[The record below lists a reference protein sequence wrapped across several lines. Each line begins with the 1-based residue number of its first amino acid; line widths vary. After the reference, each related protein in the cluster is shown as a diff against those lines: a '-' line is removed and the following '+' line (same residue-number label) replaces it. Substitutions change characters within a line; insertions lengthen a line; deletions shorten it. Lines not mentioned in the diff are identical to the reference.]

1 VKADKEVLTPT
12 RVKLTIQVP
21 FDELKSDFQNA
32 YKAIANQVTIPGFR
46 KGKVPT
52 AIIDQRVGR
61 AAVLEEVVNSVLP
74 RAYAE
79 AVKEHDLDPFGPP
92 EVNVSELKD
101 NESITFTAELDIRP
115 EFELPAFN
123 SIEAV
128 VDAIKTDDEFVTE
141 QFDLLR
147 RRFATMKVVER
158 AAESGDLVILDAKGT
173 VDGEESD
180 DYSATALNYE
190 LGTGG
195 LVPGA
200 DEALIGISVDE
211 TKDIE
216 FVPADGPHQDKKV
229 KVTFTCTGVRERELP
244 EANDEFAQMASEF
257 DTVAELKADLA
268 ERIRRVQVAEQA
280 IAARE
285 KVFEALLAAI
295 DLEIPA
301 NVLKREL
308 DSHFA
313 DGHGDDAHRDEFEAD
328 TIKNLK
334 SSLVL
339 DKIADQEKVQ
349 VNEVELSE
357 WLVRSAPRYGVT
369 PEELADE
376 LVKNDSLGIALNEV
390 RRGKALTV
398 VVSQASVK
406 TPAGE
411 VVDLSEFT
419 NGVEQ

>member
-1 VKADKEVLTPT
+1 MKSDKEVLSPT
-12 RVKLTIQVP
+12 RVKLTIQMP
-21 FDELKSDFQNA
+21 FDELKPDFQNA

-115 EFELPAFN
+115 EFELPDF
-123 SIEAV
+123 STIEAV
-128 VDAIKTDDEFVTE
+128 VDAVKTDDAFVDE

-158 AAESGDLVILDAKGT
+158 AAATGDLIIVDAKGT
-173 VDGEESD
+173 VAGEESD
-180 DYSATALNYE
+180 DYTATALNYE
-190 LGTGG
+190 IGTNG

-200 DEALIGISVDE
+200 DEALVGITVDE
-211 TKDIE
+211 SREIE
-216 FVPADGPHQDKKV
+216 FSPEDGPHKDKSV

-268 ERIRRVQVAEQA
+268 QRIRRVQVAEQA

-285 KVFEALLAAI
+285 KVFEALLEKVK
-295 DLEIPA
+295 LEIPE
-301 NVLKREL
+301 NVLKREI

-313 DGHGDDAHRDEFEAD
+313 DGHGDDAHRSEFEAD
-328 TIKNLK
+328 TVKNLK
-334 SSLVL
+334 SGLIL
-339 DKIADQEKVQ
+339 DKIADNEKVQ
-349 VNEVELSE
+349 VTEVELSE
-357 WLVRSAPRYGVT
+357 WLVRSAPRYGLS
-369 PEELADE
+369 PEQLADE

-406 TPAGE
+406 TTDGE
-411 VVDLSEFT
+411 NVDLSEFT
-419 NGVEQ
+419 GADAE

>member
-1 VKADKEVLTPT
+1 MKADKEVLTPT
-12 RVKLTIQVP
+12 RVKLTIQMP
-21 FDELKSDFQNA
+21 FDELKPDFQNA
-32 YKAIANQVTIPGFR
+32 YKAISNQVTIPGFR

-74 RAYAE
+74 RAYAD
-79 AVKEHDLDPFGPP
+79 AVREHDLDPFGPP
-92 EVNVSELKD
+92 EVNVTELKD

-115 EFELPAFN
+115 EFELPDF
-123 SIEAV
+123 SKLEAV
-128 VDAIKTDDEFVTE
+128 VDAVKIDEAFVEE

-158 AAESGDLVILDAKGT
+158 ASANGDLIILDAKGT

-180 DYSATALNYE
+180 DYAATALNYE

-200 DEALIGISVDE
+200 DDALIGIGVDE
-211 TKDIE
+211 TREVE
-216 FVPADGPHQDKKV
+216 FVPTDGPHQDKKV
-229 KVTFTCTGVRERELP
+229 KVVFTCTGVRERELP

-285 KVFEALLAAI
+285 KVFEALLEAVKF
-295 DLEIPA
+295 EIPE
-301 NVLKREL
+301 NVLKREI

-313 DGHGDDAHRDEFEAD
+313 DGHGDDEHRAEFEAD
-328 TIKNLK
+328 TVKNLR
-334 SSLVL
+334 SGLVL

-349 VNEVELSE
+349 VSEVELSE
-357 WLVRSAPRYGVT
+357 WLIRSAPRYGLS
-369 PEELADE
+369 PEQLADE

-406 TPAGE
+406 TPSGDS
-411 VVDLSEFT
+411 VDLSEFT
-419 NGVEQ
+419 TGVAE

>member
-1 VKADKEVLTPT
+1 MKADKEVLTPT
-12 RVKLTIQVP
+12 RVKLTIQMP
-21 FDELKSDFQNA
+21 FDELKPDFQNA
-32 YKAIANQVTIPGFR
+32 YKAISNQVTIPGFR

-79 AVKEHDLDPFGPP
+79 AVREHDLDPFGPP
-92 EVNVSELKD
+92 EVNVTELKD

-115 EFELPAFN
+115 EFELPDF
-123 SIEAV
+123 SKLEAV
-128 VDAIKTDDEFVTE
+128 VDAVKIDEAFVEE

-158 AAESGDLVILDAKGT
+158 ASATGDLIILDAKGT

-180 DYSATALNYE
+180 DYAATALNYE

-200 DEALIGISVDE
+200 DDELTGIGLDE
-211 TKDIE
+211 TREVE
-216 FVPADGPHQDKKV
+216 FVPTDGPHQDKKV
-229 KVTFTCTGVRERELP
+229 KVVFTCTGVRERELP

-285 KVFEALLAAI
+285 KVFEALLEAVKF
-295 DLEIPA
+295 EIPE
-301 NVLKREL
+301 NVLKREI

-313 DGHGDDAHRDEFEAD
+313 DGHGDDAHRAEFEAD
-328 TIKNLK
+328 TVKNLR
-334 SSLVL
+334 SGLVL

-349 VNEVELSE
+349 VSEVELSE
-357 WLVRSAPRYGVT
+357 WLIRSAPRYGLS
-369 PEELADE
+369 PEQLADE

-406 TPAGE
+406 TPSGE
-411 VVDLSEFT
+411 SVDLSEFT
-419 NGVEQ
+419 TGVAE